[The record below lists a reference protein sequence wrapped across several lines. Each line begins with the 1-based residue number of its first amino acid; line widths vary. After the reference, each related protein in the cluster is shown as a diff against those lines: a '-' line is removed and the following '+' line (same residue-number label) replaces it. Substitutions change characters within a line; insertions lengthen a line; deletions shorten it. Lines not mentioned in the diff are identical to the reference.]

1 MGIVVWASARGSS
14 AICPWCD
21 TVSTRR
27 HGGYRRAVRDAPV
40 SGQPVLL
47 RLMIRRF
54 KCVNPGCEAVTFAEQ
69 IPELTCPFG
78 RYTPTLAAWCK
89 RIGLA
94 LAGRAGARLA
104 TGLGAPVSRQTLLR
118 RVMALPDPRPDQ
130 ALEICGIDDFA
141 LRKGHSYG
149 TVMVNLGSNRVVD
162 LLPER
167 TADPVAAW
175 LREHGADIAVVCRD
189 RASAY
194 AEAARVA
201 APQAI
206 QVADRWHL
214 WHNLCQAVTKDL
226 ASHRG
231 CMQPREVV
239 CAQPVP
245 IGTRGAAQPTGVI
258 DKDSPLAI
266 RIRERHQ
273 QIHDLLGK
281 HWTKARISRHLDL
294 DPATVTRYATAEDVS
309 ILLGSAHRPMILDP
323 YRREVARLWN
333 EGITD
338 GAVIHRHLAALGFS
352 GSTRTVRRMLEPH
365 RDRPEPMPA
374 QIAAP
379 KTGTIAR
386 WITGRPETLTE
397 QDQEMLAELSQ
408 RCPHLDA
415 LRGHVEAFAK
425 MLTARTGAENLDPW
439 ISTVRASDFA
449 AMASFARGMT
459 DDHDAVLAGLSL
471 PYSSGPVEGAVNRIK
486 YLKRQMFGRASFPLL
501 RKRVLLT
508 E

>member
-1 MGIVVWASARGSS
+1 
-14 AICPWCD
+14 
-21 TVSTRR
+21 
-27 HGGYRRAVRDAPV
+27 VRDAPV
-40 SGQPVLL
+40 SDRPVLL

-69 IPELTCPFG
+69 IPDLTCPFG

-104 TGLGAPVSRQTLLR
+104 VRLGAPVSRQTLLR
-118 RVMALPDPRPDQ
+118 RVMALPDPCPDQ

-141 LRKGHSYG
+141 LRKGCSYG

-167 TADPVAAW
+167 TAEPVAAW

-194 AEAARVA
+194 AEAARTA
-201 APQAI
+201 TPQAI

-226 ASHRG
+226 AAHRG
-231 CMQPREVV
+231 CMQPREEVP
-239 CAQPVP
+239 AQPAP
-245 IGTRGAAQPTGVI
+245 IGTRGGTRPTGVI
-258 DKDSPLAI
+258 DPDSPLAT
-266 RIRERHQ
+266 RIRERHR

-281 HWTKARISRHLDL
+281 HWTKTQIIRHLDL
-294 DPATVTRYATAEDVS
+294 DFKTVTRYANAEDVTV
-309 ILLGSAHRPMILDP
+309 LLGSARRPMILDP

-333 EGITD
+333 QGITD
-338 GAVIHRHLAALGFS
+338 GTVIHQHLTALGFS

-365 RDRPEPMPA
+365 RDRLEPMPA

-386 WITGRPETLTE
+386 WITTRPETLTE
-397 QDQEMLAELSQ
+397 QDHEVLAELSR
-408 RCPHLDA
+408 RCPHLGD
-415 LRGHVEAFAK
+415 LRGHVEGFAK
-425 MLTARTGAENLDPW
+425 MLTARTGTEHLDTW
-439 ISTVRASDFA
+439 ISTVREADFT
-449 AMASFARGMT
+449 AMSSFARGLT
-459 DDHDAVLAGLSL
+459 ADYDAVLAGLSL
-471 PYSSGPVEGAVNRIK
+471 PYSSGPVEGTVNRIK